1 MRSNNPSIKTNSA
14 STGGDAIR
22 SATRQISGNAREGKV
37 SFMSL
42 SKNASDSKEGED
54 VNKSVS
60 KNVSD
65 EGAYS
70 KDSNQGHFA
79 ARLTQA
85 SDSLAFRR
93 LAKFTN
99 GNGVIGA
106 FAGSTAGGSGGIG
119 ILPIAGSWGGT
130 GAVAAGI
137 GNDSLPNDGTRWNK
151 GDSGHIGGIAK
162 LDGSELDQ
170 MDNKKGDG
178 NFSVINSTVSSK
190 VSWMTNQ
197 GNYLTQHIKD
207 EV

>member
-42 SKNASDSKEGED
+42 SKNTSDSKEGED
-54 VNKSVS
+54 INKSVS

-99 GNGVIGA
+99 GNNSPGA
-106 FAGSTAGGSGGIG
+106 FAG
-119 ILPIAGSWGGT
+119 
-130 GAVAAGI
+130 
-137 GNDSLPNDGTRWNK
+137 
-151 GDSGHIGGIAK
+151 
-162 LDGSELDQ
+162 
-170 MDNKKGDG
+170 
-178 NFSVINSTVSSK
+178 
-190 VSWMTNQ
+190 
-197 GNYLTQHIKD
+197 
-207 EV
+207 